1 MKSPL
6 ALLLVLPLMTLMGC
20 AQTTGFV
27 ETKPKPAPIL
37 VGPSKQ
43 EICSQ
48 WKGVGWSS
56 KDTDQTIR
64 DVKANNAR
72 QQAWCKQ

>member
-1 MKSPL
+1 MKLP
-6 ALLLVLPLMTLMGC
+6 LLLVLPLMTLMGC

-27 ETKPKPAPIL
+27 ETKPKPAPLL
-37 VGPSKQ
+37 VGPSKS
-43 EICSQ
+43 EVCSK

-64 DVKANNAR
+64 DVKASNKTRAEF
-72 QQAWCKQ
+72 CS

>member
-1 MKSPL
+1 ML
-6 ALLLVLPLMTLMGC
+6 TGC
-20 AQTTGFV
+20 ASMTGIV
-27 ETKPKPAPIL
+27 ETKPTPL
-37 VGPSKQ
+37 LMGPSKQ

-64 DVKANNAR
+64 EVKANNAR
-72 QQAWCKQ
+72 RKGYCEGK